1 MTPSMHPSIHASI
14 HPCIHPSMHPCMHP
28 CIPWDGPSAHGI
40 AHGEAHQP
48 RPLFPGVGPN
58 PGTQYPIVT
67 MGSQTGVNVIWAHI
81 ALPIWGPNTPSGD
94 PLLRGYMAKVHPIN
108 MGAYRRFSPYIWA
121 LYWAHLGLWE
131 PLFGPHMGPNMARKH
146 WAPRRA
152 SM

>member
-1 MTPSMHPSIHASI
+1 MDACMHTQQEHWMNACMHSWVAPYPVPGCIHWMHGWMHASADACIHPCIRHDTIHASI

-28 CIPWDGPSAHGI
+28 CIPWDGPSAHGA
-40 AHGEAHQP
+40 AHEEAHQA

-94 PLLRGYMAKVHPIN
+94 PLLRAQMAKVHP
-108 MGAYRRFSPYIWA
+108 
-121 LYWAHLGLWE
+121 
-131 PLFGPHMGPNMARKH
+131 
-146 WAPRRA
+146 
-152 SM
+152 